1 MKRFVSKMILCI
13 YDVEEFQ
20 SSLYLK
26 SSVQNSFSG
35 RFKITKIFGIFYLS
49 SLPAVCVNNSR
60 AALEM
65 NLTLYLRYG
74 TYCVFSYQLCGIPD
88 ITSALVNICYFYQ
101 ACALVIITFFTFIM
115 SPTVESSLD

>member
-26 SSVQNSFSG
+26 SSLQNSFSG
-35 RFKITKIFGIFYLS
+35 RFKISKIFSIFYLS

-65 NLTLYLRYG
+65 NLTLYLRYSIPIV
-74 TYCVFSYQLCGIPD
+74 YFHINFVEYQIL
-88 ITSALVNICYFYQ
+88 LR
-101 ACALVIITFFTFIM
+101 L
-115 SPTVESSLD
+115 L